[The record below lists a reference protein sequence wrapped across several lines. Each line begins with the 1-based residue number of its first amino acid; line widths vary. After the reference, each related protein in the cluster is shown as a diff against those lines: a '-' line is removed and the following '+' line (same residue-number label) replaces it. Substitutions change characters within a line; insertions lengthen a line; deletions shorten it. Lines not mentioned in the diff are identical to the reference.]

1 MPPTAPSDDLFPSHP
16 SLPASLL
23 STLPRTPLVL
33 SALAYTHAHSSPT
46 AFNHIMR
53 SWLFAATIAPK
64 IPSLH
69 GLDGEVLALATVMH
83 DLGWDPTGA
92 CVSADKRFEVDGA
105 EAAVAFLQDN
115 APQGWDGGDGGNGVV
130 SGAYKGSKSQ
140 RVWDAIALHT
150 IGSVVFHK
158 EPPVAATAYGIWA
171 DFQGPD
177 RTVPAG
183 ILTWDEYNAI
193 VKAYPRLGLMG
204 ELKEVMCG
212 LCKTKPATTYDNTVG
227 EWGEMFVEGYSRDG
241 HRTAEMLL
249 SCDLDERV
257 V

>member
-1 MPPTAPSDDLFPSHP
+1 MFIFSF
-16 SLPASLL
+16 
-23 STLPRTPLVL
+23 
-33 SALAYTHAHSSPT
+33 
-46 AFNHIMR
+46 
-53 SWLFAATIAPK
+53 
-64 IPSLH
+64 
-69 GLDGEVLALATVMH
+69 MH
-83 DLGWDPTGA
+83 
-92 CVSADKRFEVDGA
+92 
-105 EAAVAFLQDN
+105 
-115 APQGWDGGDGGNGVV
+115 APQHENGKQKR
-130 SGAYKGSKSQ
+130 G
-140 RVWDAIALHT
+140 R
-150 IGSVVFHK
+150 K
-158 EPPVAATAYGIWA
+158 EDKAESLRYLTYAFDHYSWA

>member
-1 MPPTAPSDDLFPSHP
+1 
-16 SLPASLL
+16 
-23 STLPRTPLVL
+23 
-33 SALAYTHAHSSPT
+33 
-46 AFNHIMR
+46 MR

-92 CVSADKRFEVDGA
+92 
-105 EAAVAFLQDN
+105 
-115 APQGWDGGDGGNGVV
+115 
-130 SGAYKGSKSQ
+130 
-140 RVWDAIALHT
+140 
-150 IGSVVFHK
+150 
-158 EPPVAATAYGIWA
+158 WA